1 MQTLA
6 LALQRTGDSC
16 FVLSYVLLFVKT
28 TTPSGVA
35 GVSLRT
41 HELYLFNFV
50 LRYIDV
56 FWNFLSLY
64 LTCIKITFLCLGV
77 MTIACFRCTAR
88 GRETYAEELEL
99 SYRSCLYYI
108 VTPCV
113 LAGLIWNLDPSSPF
127 EIGWAISRWLEALA
141 IVPQLVLLRK
151 RGFVD
156 NITSHYILLLGVFRI
171 FYSVSSGTSRSVTIG
186 SRSCGQLVRCRACC
200 TLICSYSTSG
210 TNAVWAHA
218 AADTACLSR
227 PALVPRWRCSK
238 DHFSMKESRSWRK
251 RSLC

>member
-171 FYSVSSGTSRSVTIG
+171 FYSVSWTYRYVTERHYWQPIMWTAGALQSVLHFDLLIFYFRNKCCLG
-186 SRSCGQLVRCRACC
+186 ACC
-200 TLICSYSTSG
+200 SGYSLPVSSG
-210 TNAVWAHA
+210 ISAKVE
-218 AADTACLSR
+218 
-227 PALVPRWRCSK
+227 VQQG
-238 DHFSMKESRSWRK
+238 
-251 RSLC
+251 SLQYEREPILA